1 MGERAYIYAKACGIF
16 GKSFVDKRVSS
27 LRGVNRLAEL
37 DALVFPQSNH
47 LLPERELLVD
57 LEYRLIKRA
66 VQSIIGIVKCYKDP
80 PELFKLLIR
89 GYEYADLKIALASS
103 IARETVAPVIT
114 DIGEFGTV
122 HFEAWPD
129 IPAML
134 KDTEFEFLLDKK
146 GVLYQEFGGISLQTV
161 LDRHYYNALWNALFK
176 IPKKDRSASEMILS
190 EEISLRNA
198 VWALRLR
205 TYYWMPAE
213 EVRLH
218 LIYIPSDSG
227 EETSPNTGLLKK
239 NSAPHTHTARHN
251 PIKHTGHNHS
261 PFLTDDAIE
270 SLNLALDNHAEWTSW
285 RRSEFL
291 NPENQGEAWHAD
303 PRYFQNAAS
312 EYLYRLARAHFHRH
326 PFSLDT
332 VFCFIKFKQ
341 FEEDLLTSIAEG
353 LGLGISSSDV
363 FSLLE
368 VEP

>member
-1 MGERAYIYAKACGIF
+1 MGERAYLYAKACGIF
-16 GKSFVDKRVSS
+16 GKSFVDKRISR

-37 DALVFPQSNH
+37 DGLVFPQGNH

-57 LEYRLIKRA
+57 LEYRLVSRA
-66 VQSIIGIVKCYKDP
+66 VQSIISIVKCYKNP

-89 GYEYADLKIALASS
+89 GYEYVDLKTALASS
-103 IARETVAPVIT
+103 IAGETATPVVT

-122 HFEAWPD
+122 RFDAWPD
-129 IPAML
+129 ISAMI
-134 KDTEFEFLLDKK
+134 KDTEFEFLLNKK
-146 GVLYQEFGGISLQTV
+146 GALQQEFGGISLQTV

-176 IPKKDRSASEMILS
+176 LPKKDRSASEMILS

-205 TYYWMPAE
+205 TYYRMPAE

-218 LIYIPSDSG
+218 LIYIPSGGGDG
-227 EETSPNTGLLKK
+227 APLNAGPPKK
-239 NSAPHTHTARHN
+239 NQAPYKPAVPHN
-251 PIKHTGHNHS
+251 RIKTGYS
-261 PFLTDDAIE
+261 PFLTNDAIE
-270 SLNLALDNHAEWTSW
+270 SLNLALDNHAEWASW
-285 RRSEFL
+285 RRSRFL
-291 NPENQGEAWHAD
+291 NPENPGEAWRAD

-326 PFSLDT
+326 PFSIDT
-332 VFCFIKFKQ
+332 AFCFIKVKQ

-353 LGLGISSSDV
+353 LGLGISSGDV